1 MEMWTDTLVT
11 NQLNKFL
18 SFTKWPIKVLI
29 AYLTGFIEEEELF
42 MQKMTCEFLVW
53 NSFDAKI
60 YEPKKRRPLI
70 TSLRRGEAIKM
81 RKEIIEE
88 KEYKNV

>member
-1 MEMWTDTLVT
+1 MKRK
-11 NQLNKFL
+11 NFL
-18 SFTKWPIKVLI
+18 CKKWHDS
-29 AYLTGFIEEEELF
+29 
-42 MQKMTCEFLVW
+42 EFLVW